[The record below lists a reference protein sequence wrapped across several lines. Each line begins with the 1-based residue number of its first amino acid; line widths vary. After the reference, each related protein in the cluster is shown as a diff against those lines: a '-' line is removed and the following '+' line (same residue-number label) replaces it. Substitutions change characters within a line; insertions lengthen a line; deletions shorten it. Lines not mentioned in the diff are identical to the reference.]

1 VRQGPTILPDQVEAI
16 ARLPG
21 AARAGSADAPLE
33 VAMKSRLIR
42 LAYSLAALAALAAAL
57 GAGLRIN

>member
-1 VRQGPTILPDQVEAI
+1 VIK
-16 ARLPG
+16 ARL
-21 AARAGSADAPLE
+21 
-33 VAMKSRLIR
+33 VR